1 RELAALSRRVET
13 AVGQMEAWQQ
23 RKAEAPEFAAEEAAR
38 EEAWSEAN
46 REANSRA
53 LREMRALI
61 PEAVWDMNAGD
72 IQAAAAQ
79 ALAQA
84 GVSADGGGGATRVVG
99 GVFYPSDLCVR
110 LKECRPLHW
119 LVSAPEDIAGANF
132 LAGEGAA
139 AFTQLEGMDLTEMRA
154 VWSVLPREFLR
165 DGDGKKA
172 EWRARFRVQL
182 EGLARQQD
190 GAVVTA
196 GWVWDP
202 VRRRRATTRMPP
214 LPAHRARNP
223 AYFYPSAEAMASRV
237 ARLREQRRRLDAR
250 KRRLSELEVELG
262 EAKAEVDS
270 ACADARSGE
279 LRERYGADTL
289 RGAREAAKEAHS
301 ALVREKRCLL
311 ASVAE
316 AEKTVSMRARV

>member
-1 RELAALSRRVET
+1 NGYGRELAALSRRVEA

-61 PEAVWDMNAGD
+61 PEAAP
-72 IQAAAAQ
+72 
-79 ALAQA
+79 AQA
-84 GVSADGGGGATRVVG
+84 GVSADVGGGATRVG

-196 GWVWDP
+196 GWV
-202 VRRRRATTRMPP
+202 
-214 LPAHRARNP
+214 
-223 AYFYPSAEAMASRV
+223 
-237 ARLREQRRRLDAR
+237 
-250 KRRLSELEVELG
+250 
-262 EAKAEVDS
+262 
-270 ACADARSGE
+270 
-279 LRERYGADTL
+279 
-289 RGAREAAKEAHS
+289 
-301 ALVREKRCLL
+301 
-311 ASVAE
+311 
-316 AEKTVSMRARV
+316 